1 MSEFS
6 NLLSELIQSE
16 NINVAS
22 LTRYCGLDRSTMYK
36 LINGKRSPASRE
48 LVQKIAE
55 FIHLNPW
62 ERQRLMEAYNLTRL
76 GPETYYQRRDI
87 LQFILNLNE
96 FRKRP
101 ALPEDSVPEK
111 FSGLRGDAVPLSG
124 RLQVSAAVHSIFRQA
139 AASDSSRN
147 EIGILAQ
154 PELLK
159 SLNLLPVLTG
169 TGNNLKVQH
178 IICLNSTPS
187 AVPPRYNYNLQGL
200 DGLAAFF
207 GAGCQY
213 QPFYYYD
220 HLENHD
226 SSFHLMSCLFFS
238 EGGAVL
244 CSTDLSDGYFFRSG
258 EMTSP
263 LRRHFQ
269 KLLSLARPLVLSF
282 RSPQLP
288 PLVSKSSDVFSLSYE
303 PCLGSCLTPEL
314 LDKYLRRELPE
325 RESLL
330 ERLTAYLG
338 TSVWTH
344 NYFSGEGLEQ
354 FMKTG
359 QIPELPAELFGP
371 LEPGDRIRLLRQYAE
386 LQNSGLD
393 IRMYGG
399 YLNQYPPNFHLLSGS
414 NLGYMLFID
423 PSGRCSCLILEEA
436 NLIRAFFDF
445 SSSLAEMELLAS
457 AQETHGAL
465 QRVLDTF
472 GG

>member
-1 MSEFS
+1 
-6 NLLSELIQSE
+6 
-16 NINVAS
+16 
-22 LTRYCGLDRSTMYK
+22 
-36 LINGKRSPASRE
+36 
-48 LVQKIAE
+48 
-55 FIHLNPW
+55 
-62 ERQRLMEAYNLTRL
+62 
-76 GPETYYQRRDI
+76 
-87 LQFILNLNE
+87 
-96 FRKRP
+96 
-101 ALPEDSVPEK
+101 
-111 FSGLRGDAVPLSG
+111 
-124 RLQVSAAVHSIFRQA
+124 
-139 AASDSSRN
+139 
-147 EIGILAQ
+147 
-154 PELLK
+154 
-159 SLNLLPVLTG
+159 
-169 TGNNLKVQH
+169 
-178 IICLNSTPS
+178 
-187 AVPPRYNYNLQGL
+187 
-200 DGLAAFF
+200 
-207 GAGCQY
+207 
-213 QPFYYYD
+213 
-220 HLENHD
+220 
-226 SSFHLMSCLFFS
+226 MSCLFFS

-288 PLVSKSSDVFSLSYE
+288 PLVSKCSDVFSLSYE

-314 LDKYLRRELPE
+314 LDKYLCGNLPE

-330 ERLTAYLG
+330 ERLTTYLG